1 MRPWLSLEKLLID
14 LLPALFKE
22 AFTDRFTKVVKAMV
36 SAWPSIYFPV
46 VPWYTGSRRQYF
58 RLCWVDYMS
67 YLHMNFNSGKHGPCN
82 IKWGT
87 LWFGDVIDWILQDGN
102 RGILEVSL
110 VRLQMPWLMLFSDEK
125 ILFSVEWTNSK
136 DVGTGKE
143 PSLDSPTGSS
153 STS

>member
-36 SAWPSIYFPV
+36 SAWPSIFFPV
-46 VPWYTGSRRQYF
+46 MPWYTGSRRQYF
-58 RLCWVDYMS
+58 RYAGWIICPIYTWISTQVSMAHVIS
-67 YLHMNFNSGKHGPCN
+67 SGGQ
-82 IKWGT
+82 
-87 LWFGDVIDWILQDGN
+87 WFGDVIDWILQDGN
-102 RGILEVSL
+102 RGRSEVSIA
-110 VRLQMPWLMLFSDEK
+110 RLQMPWLMLFSDEK
-125 ILFSVEWTNSK
+125 ILFSVQWTNSK